1 MGEAKRR
8 KLAGT
13 YLRETNVQRDRTE
26 ADADQAF
33 LAATALR
40 DAPASLTMA
49 SPSRLV
55 RRCADTLN
63 ELLIDLKRSVASNG
77 GGVDR
82 EPATVMRDLG
92 DAVAQLSELATAL
105 ALDEE
110 PGAERARKTH
120 GHAALK
126 ALHAIATENGGLCS
140 VVFYGRPDLRNLEEH
155 LVAGDQRVLVHV
167 EAMCRVIRALE
178 TKRPPRCVLC
188 AADIDEEKPLQL
200 IAVVQG
206 YCEDP
211 IDAVGSAIC
220 VHCAARH
227 QTQTALRDAVVKV
240 FRDRLQVNL
249 RVLPALPVPPG
260 RA

>member
-1 MGEAKRR
+1 MGEARRR
-8 KLAGT
+8 KLART
-13 YLRETNVQRDRTE
+13 YLRETDAQRDRTE

-33 LAATALR
+33 LAETALR
-40 DAPASLTMA
+40 DARASLMA
-49 SPSRLV
+49 PSPSHLV
-55 RRCADTLN
+55 RRCADRL
-63 ELLIDLKRSVASNG
+63 EDLLDDLERSLASNG
-77 GGVDR
+77 GGVER
-82 EPATVMRDLG
+82 EPATVMRDLD
-92 DAVAQLSELATAL
+92 DAVAELSELATAL

-110 PGAERARKTH
+110 PGAARALKTNSQ
-120 GHAALK
+120 AALN
-126 ALHAIATENGGLCS
+126 ALHAIVAENGGLCS
-140 VVFYGRPDLRNLEEH
+140 VAFYTPDDLPDMKEDLA
-155 LVAGDQRVLVHV
+155 AGDQRALAHFD
-167 EAMCRVIRALE
+167 AMCQVIRALS

-188 AADIDEEKPLQL
+188 TEDIDDDLQL

-211 IDAVGSAIC
+211 MDAVGSAIC